1 MELGTLL
8 IPVLIVLSGAIALVG
23 NAVGRNIGRRRL
35 SLLGLRPRYT
45 AQVITILTGMLI
57 TVTTL
62 LVVLA
67 LSQDARVALLQLNKV
82 LRETQRLEAEIKRQE
97 ERLQQLALGDIA
109 YLTNQEVVRDVIDG
123 GLPSRVVR
131 QRVLAAVERGT
142 ELARENGI
150 GVDSSG
156 NRLVLTPPNV
166 SWEVMVNLVD
176 QRDKD
181 TVFRII
187 ASQNTLRGEPL
198 PVFVQMFDNV
208 LVYPASQVL
217 STATVDGR
225 QSRETVARELLRL
238 ADGAARGARRR
249 VLAAPFTL
257 ITAAPNAAVDLE
269 DHRAAVARIQRVKGP
284 VTVRVV
290 AATNIYTV
298 GPLDVR
304 YRVGTR

>member
-1 MELGTLL
+1 VELGTLL

-187 ASQNTLRGEPL
+187 ASQNNLTSGLAPLLIGFLVFAIGLSPALRPVETRPTEPAAPEL
-198 PVFVQMFDNV
+198 ILQRSKG
-208 LVYPASQVL
+208 AK
-217 STATVDGR
+217 G
-225 QSRETVARELLRL
+225 LLRPRRL
-238 ADGAARGARRR
+238 LPAAPDE
-249 VLAAPFTL
+249 LAACGK
-257 ITAAPNAAVDLE
+257 
-269 DHRAAVARIQRVKGP
+269 RP
-284 VTVRVV
+284 VPRSTKRFC
-290 AATNIYTV
+290 
-298 GPLDVR
+298 R
-304 YRVGTR
+304 R